1 MTFPAQLAPLSL
13 MSVPLGLSTAGVVA
27 NPGRS
32 AVVALLGAGV
42 GLGLFL
48 VFLGVVPRERG
59 PYARVAFATWLRAR
73 GWNRREVVAR
83 AGGTALAA
91 IVTAVA
97 TGWVVGAVLVAAGCW
112 FLPRVLGPD
121 VEHARR
127 VARIEAV
134 ATWTE
139 MIRDT
144 LSAAAGLEQAI
155 LATAPLA
162 PAPVREE
169 VAALAARLDRGVR
182 LVPALRLLAR
192 DLADPTAD
200 LVVAALV
207 IAAEQQAR
215 QLADLLG
222 ALAATARERA
232 SMRMRVEAGRARS
245 RTSVRVV
252 VGTTTGFAVAV
263 VLLNRP
269 YLTAYDSVTG
279 QTVLLVVGLLFAA
292 GFGWLRSIAV
302 VPEAGRL
309 ISDDDDEPGSPAS
322 RDPVGS
328 GRAMGRQSD
337 GRTGS

>member
-1 MTFPAQLAPLSL
+1 MTPSNQLAL
-13 MSVPLGLSTAGVVA
+13 VPLDLATVGVVA
-27 NPGRS
+27 NPGRT

-48 VFLGVVPRERG
+48 VFLGLVPRERG
-59 PYARVAFATWLRAR
+59 PSAWVTLSTWLRDR
-73 GWNRREVVAR
+73 GWNRSEMVVR
-83 AGGTALAA
+83 AGGTAFAA
-91 IVTAVA
+91 VVTAVA

-121 VEHARR
+121 VGHARR
-127 VARIEAV
+127 VERIEAV

-162 PAPVREE
+162 PAPIRDE
-169 VAALAARLDRGVR
+169 VAALAARLDRGMR

-215 QLADLLG
+215 QLTDLLG

-245 RTSVRVV
+245 RTSVRVI
-252 VGTTTGFAVAV
+252 VGTTTAFAAAV
-263 VLLNRP
+263 VVLNRP
-269 YLTAYDSVTG
+269 YLAAYDSVTG
-279 QTVLLVVGLLFAA
+279 QAVLLVVGLLFAA

-309 ISDDDDEPGSPAS
+309 IADDGDEPDGRAS
-322 RDPVGS
+322 HRPVGS
-328 GRAMGRQSD
+328 GAAEGHAASGRAGA
-337 GRTGS
+337 